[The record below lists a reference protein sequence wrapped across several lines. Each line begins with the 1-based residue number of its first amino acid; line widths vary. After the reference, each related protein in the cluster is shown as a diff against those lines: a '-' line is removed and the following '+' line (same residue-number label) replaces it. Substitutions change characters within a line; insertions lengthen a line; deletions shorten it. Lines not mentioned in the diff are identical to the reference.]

1 MKPLISLVFAGLLT
15 ASAALAQQGG
25 APSAGSTGS
34 ADSAAQFGSSPG
46 SAAQSGSSPPQ
57 QMQPNGSTPAGEP
70 AVSGNSPG
78 RGNTGNSG
86 TFGSGGA
93 WITGPGNGG
102 GVAERRD
109 RVITRE
115 NGLTTGR
122 ADRGGCTTQ
131 VYRVPSEASGD
142 TTSVSVVRC

>member
-1 MKPLISLVFAGLLT
+1 MKLLLSLVFAGLLT

-34 ADSAAQFGSSPG
+34 TGSAAQFGSSPG
-46 SAAQSGSSPPQ
+46 SAAQFGSSPPQ
-57 QMQPNGSTPAGEP
+57 QMQPNGSTPGEP
-70 AVSGNSPG
+70 AVSGKSPG
-78 RGNTGNSG
+78 PGNTGNSE

-102 GVAERRD
+102 GVVERRD
-109 RVITRE
+109 RVISRE
-115 NGLTTGR
+115 NDLTTGR

-131 VYRVPSEASGD
+131 VYRVPSEATGD